1 MSRIAYITSLLE
13 DLNKY
18 TPQNNQ
24 RNATAATLDPKALAI
39 DLATTTLTDI
49 ADSDFGV
56 LTSSRN
62 IAIMCFVLNVLPY
75 RLCYLSVIP
84 T

>member
-1 MSRIAYITSLLE
+1 MSRITYITSLLE

-18 TPQNNQ
+18 TPKNNQ

-49 ADSDFGV
+49 TDSDFGM
-56 LTSSRN
+56 LTSSGN
-62 IAIMCFVLNVLPY
+62 VAAICFVLNVLPY
-75 RLCYLSVIP
+75 RLCYLTVIP